1 MLGQAQIKILVQEGS
16 YRLPSNILENAVIS
30 GAQGSGGMSYR
41 ARCLES
47 LPGWVGLDK
56 SSFLCDGTT
65 YVTAGAWQGQALSK
79 CDVTPFPFQTL
90 WLSSQVPE
98 SVFG

>member
-1 MLGQAQIKILVQEGS
+1 MLGQAQIKVLVQEGS

-30 GAQGSGGMSYR
+30 GAQRSGGISCR

-56 SSFLCDGTT
+56 PSFLCDGDA
-65 YVTAGAWQGQALSK
+65 YVTA
-79 CDVTPFPFQTL
+79 
-90 WLSSQVPE
+90 
-98 SVFG
+98 